1 MYEVLDAATGRAL
14 YMQAAIKGDKP
25 AAT

>member
-1 MYEVLDAATGRAL
+1 VLDAATGRAL